1 MGNYSRWCTQGSIL
15 EALFLIMH
23 NDLTNNLKS
32 NVKLLADYTVC
43 DSLETANILNNDL
56 RKIRKRA
63 DQLQM
68 VFKSDPTK

>member
-1 MGNYSRWCTQGSIL
+1 
-15 EALFLIMH
+15 MH

-32 NVKLLADYTVC
+32 NVKLLADYIVC

-68 VFKSDPTK
+68 VFKSGPTK